1 MSLQSR
7 TFEIG
12 PGACRYEDNFLVETP
27 LRSVGASEARR
38 RGLLYVLFF
47 FALSF
52 LAITWQLAR
61 LPLHTRA
68 SLPVNA

>member
-27 LRSVGASEARR
+27 LRCQRMARR

>member
-27 LRSVGASEARR
+27 LRSVGASEW
-38 RGLLYVLFF
+38 RGVGDY
-47 FALSF
+47 SMSCS
-52 LAITWQLAR
+52 
-61 LPLHTRA
+61 
-68 SLPVNA
+68 SLP

>member
-1 MSLQSR
+1 MSLLSL
-7 TFEIG
+7 TFELG
-12 PGACRYEDNFLVETP
+12 SSARRYEDNFLVETP
-27 LRSVGASEARR
+27 LWSVGANEWRGS

-68 SLPVNA
+68 LLL